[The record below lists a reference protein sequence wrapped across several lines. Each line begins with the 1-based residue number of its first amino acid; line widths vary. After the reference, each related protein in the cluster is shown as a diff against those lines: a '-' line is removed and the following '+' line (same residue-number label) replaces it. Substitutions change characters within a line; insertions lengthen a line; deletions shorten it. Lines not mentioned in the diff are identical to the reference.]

1 MQLYWAVFRWR
12 TAHAQFFFL
21 DHQTRNHSRL
31 VHGQD
36 AFIVVNS
43 HYCGKPDC
51 RTAHESRDN
60 AVAPCSGTTQFS
72 PTQWLWTHVP
82 FYERP
87 SMEQSSTGQSQK
99 KIMLSCG
106 ICPLKATSLWG
117 SNWMQQQAGQSFNMV
132 HSWVFHLLLPY
143 FPKWCRAWTVGG
155 DFPSQGWGCGNDN
168 CNTLQGRHIL
178 DHWGYR
184 DDDDAAAAR
193 ATVPSAPRKRTTSP
207 PTSPKTTRHSK
218 ARFERGR
225 ANTAAGPDSR
235 SEVEFLTSED
245 FLNILT

>member
-1 MQLYWAVFRWR
+1 M
-12 TAHAQFFFL
+12 
-21 DHQTRNHSRL
+21 
-31 VHGQD
+31 HGQD

-106 ICPLKATSLWG
+106 ICPLKATSLWE
-117 SNWMQQQAGQSFNMV
+117 SNWMQQQEGQSWLSTWFTAEFSICSCHISPNDV
-132 HSWVFHLLLPY
+132 EPGQWEGTFRLKDGAVATTTATPFKAVTNWTHTTGTPY
-143 FPKWCRAWTVGG
+143 
-155 DFPSQGWGCGNDN
+155 
-168 CNTLQGRHIL
+168 
-178 DHWGYR
+178 
-184 DDDDAAAAR
+184 DAAAAR